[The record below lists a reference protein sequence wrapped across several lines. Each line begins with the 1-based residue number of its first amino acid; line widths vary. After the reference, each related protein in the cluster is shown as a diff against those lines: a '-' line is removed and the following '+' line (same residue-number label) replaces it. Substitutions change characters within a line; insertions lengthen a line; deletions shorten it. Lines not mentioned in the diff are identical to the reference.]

1 MSNYPNMSYCMF
13 ENTQLAMDQLAEFL
27 QAADQDD
34 MLDISKTELR
44 AMRELVGY
52 CEQYIR
58 LVEDF
63 DDRRQQLLDALE
75 DVDAMEDF

>member
-1 MSNYPNMSYCMF
+1 MF
-13 ENTQLAMDQLAEFL
+13 ENTQLAMDQLATFL
-27 QAADQDD
+27 QGADQDD
-34 MLDISKTELR
+34 MLDISKSELR

-63 DDRRQQLLDALE
+63 DDRRQQILDACE
-75 DVDAMEDF
+75 DDEMEEF

>member
-13 ENTQLAMDQLAEFL
+13 QNTRSAMDQLALFMIE
-27 QAADQDD
+27 ADQDD
-34 MLDISKTELR
+34 LLDISEYELR

-58 LVEDF
+58 LAEDF
-63 DDRRQQLLDALE
+63 DSKRQEMLDELE
-75 DVDAMEDF
+75 DELEEEF

>member
-13 ENTQLAMDQLAEFL
+13 ENTQLAMDQLVTFL
-27 QAADQDD
+27 QEADQDD
-34 MLDISKTELR
+34 MLDISKSELR

-63 DDRRQQLLDALE
+63 DDRRQQILDACE
-75 DVDAMEDF
+75 DDEMEEF

>member
-13 ENTQLAMDQLAEFL
+13 QNTKMAMDQLAEFMIE
-27 QAADQDD
+27 ADFDD
-34 MLDISKTELR
+34 VLDISDDELR

-58 LVEDF
+58 LAEDF
-63 DDRRQQLLDALE
+63 DAKRQEMLDQLE
-75 DVDAMEDF
+75 DEDMEEF

>member
-13 ENTQLAMDQLAEFL
+13 QNTQLAMDQLAEFM
-27 QAADQDD
+27 QEADFDAV
-34 MLDISKTELR
+34 LDISKDELR

-58 LVEDF
+58 LAEEFDNKREEMLASFEED
-63 DDRRQQLLDALE
+63 E
-75 DVDAMEDF
+75 MEEF

>member
-13 ENTQLAMDQLAEFL
+13 QNTCAAMDQVAEFL
-27 QAADQDD
+27 IEADQDD
-34 MLDISKTELR
+34 MLDISKDELR

-63 DDRRQQLLDALE
+63 DDRRQQILDACE
-75 DVDAMEDF
+75 DDEMEEF

>member
-1 MSNYPNMSYCMF
+1 MF
-13 ENTQLAMDQLAEFL
+13 ENTQLAMDQLATFL

-63 DDRRQQLLDALE
+63 DDRRQQILDALE
-75 DVDAMEDF
+75 DDEMEEF

>member
-13 ENTQLAMDQLAEFL
+13 QNTRAAMDQLALFMYE
-27 QAADQDD
+27 ADFDD
-34 MLDISKTELR
+34 VLDISRDELS

-58 LVEDF
+58 LAEEF
-63 DDRRQQLLDALE
+63 DAKREEMLDQLE
-75 DVDAMEDF
+75 DEDMEEF